1 MRWRWKR
8 IRQTVKEWRIVKAAN
23 QKPIAKLLLYGGF
36 SLSLYALIYFYEQEI
51 MHWTTRGG
59 WYFIIPIML
68 AFLFAFFH
76 GALTQY
82 FWEAVGVRAR
92 NREGKQQ

>member
-1 MRWRWKR
+1 
-8 IRQTVKEWRIVKAAN
+8 VSIVKAAN
-23 QKPIAKLLLYGGF
+23 QKPIGKLLLYGAF

-59 WYFIIPIML
+59 WYFIISITL

-76 GALTQY
+76 GGLTRY
-82 FWEAVGVRAR
+82 FWEAVGVRAK
-92 NREGKQQ
+92 NREGKPQ

>member
-1 MRWRWKR
+1 
-8 IRQTVKEWRIVKAAN
+8 VKTAKH
-23 QKPIAKLLLYGGF
+23 KPIGRLLLYGGF
-36 SLSLYALIYFYEQEI
+36 SLSLYALIYFYEQEV
-51 MHWTTRGG
+51 MHWTTRGE

-76 GALTQY
+76 GGLTRC

-92 NREGKQQ
+92 NPERKQQ